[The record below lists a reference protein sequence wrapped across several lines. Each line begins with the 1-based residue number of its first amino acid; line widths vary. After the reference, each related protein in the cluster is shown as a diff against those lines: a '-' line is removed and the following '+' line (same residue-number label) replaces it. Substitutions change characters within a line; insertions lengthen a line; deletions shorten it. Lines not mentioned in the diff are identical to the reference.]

1 MQKGQSYLFTH
12 FSISA
17 SSLSPS
23 QRLSLASRQLAHP
36 EQTGQETEEK
46 GSRKEKNPEQA
57 GQRHRST
64 GLIQEHPL
72 TLISYLIPFD
82 LLATLCS
89 LQNEQ
94 CTFTIPASSWPIE
107 AASRCDVFEI
117 S

>member
-46 GSRKEKNPEQA
+46 GARKEK
-57 GQRHRST
+57 
-64 GLIQEHPL
+64 
-72 TLISYLIPFD
+72 TLSKQVNVIDP
-82 LLATLCS
+82 
-89 LQNEQ
+89 
-94 CTFTIPASSWPIE
+94 P
-107 AASRCDVFEI
+107 V
-117 S
+117 